1 MGFFIK
7 GKMEREEPQK
17 THAPHGGVLAV
28 WGSPGSGKTTVSV
41 KLAQY
46 LTSKGNNC
54 ILIFADMTTPSLA
67 YICRPD
73 DLIEEKSLGSILAA
87 AHVTD
92 ELVKRNCSFHKNNKY
107 LSMVGML
114 KGENRFTYPPYEQE
128 QAKELLIAAEELAP
142 FVIIDCSSH
151 ISTNLITGNALMMA
165 DSVIRLC
172 GCDLKAVS
180 YFNSQLPLLSDTH
193 KFDADRHICVASN
206 VLPNQAAREIEKSM
220 GSIRCQIP
228 HSLEIETQ
236 FLEGDMLKDYEFKES
251 RAFRKAIEAVS
262 KEVFG
267 I

>member
-1 MGFFIK
+1 MGFFSK
-7 GKMEREEPQK
+7 GKMEREEPK
-17 THAPHGGVLAV
+17 NVMAPHGGVLAV

-46 LTSKGNNC
+46 LTSKGNNV
-54 ILIFADMTTPSLA
+54 IIIFADMTTPSIA
-67 YICRPD
+67 YVCRPD
-73 DLIEEKSLGSILAA
+73 DLVEEKSLGSILAA

-92 ELVKRNCSFHKNNKY
+92 ELVKRNSSFHKGNRY
-107 LSMVGML
+107 LSMIGML
-114 KGENRFTYPPYEQE
+114 KGENKFTYPPYEQE
-128 QAKELLIAAEELAP
+128 QAKELLIAAEMIAP

-151 ISTNLITGNALMMA
+151 ISTNLITGTALMMA

-172 GCDLKAVS
+172 GCDLKSVS
-180 YFNSQLPLLSDTH
+180 YYNSQLPLLADNQR
-193 KFDADRHICVASN
+193 FDADRHICVASN

-228 HSLEIETQ
+228 HSLEVETQ

-251 RAFRKAIEAVS
+251 RGFRKAIEAIS

>member
-1 MGFFIK
+1 MGFFSK
-7 GKMEREEPQK
+7 GKMEREEPK
-17 THAPHGGVLAV
+17 NVMAPHGGVLAV

-46 LTSKGNNC
+46 LTSKGNNV
-54 ILIFADMTTPSLA
+54 IIIFADMTTPAIA
-67 YICRPD
+67 YVCRPD
-73 DLIEEKSLGSILAA
+73 DLVEEKSLGSILAA

-92 ELVKRNCSFHKNNKY
+92 ELVKRNCSFHKGNRY
-107 LSMVGML
+107 LSMIGML
-114 KGENRFTYPPYEQE
+114 RGENKFTYPPYEQE
-128 QAKELLIAAEELAP
+128 QAKELLISAEMIAP

-151 ISTNLITGNALMMA
+151 ISTNLITGTALMMA

-172 GCDLKAVS
+172 GCDLKSVS
-180 YFNSQLPLLSDTH
+180 YYNSQLPLLADNQR
-193 KFDADRHICVASN
+193 FDADRHICVASN

-228 HSLEIETQ
+228 HSLEVETQ

-251 RAFRKAIEAVS
+251 RGFRKAIEAIS

>member
-1 MGFFIK
+1 M
-7 GKMEREEPQK
+7 GKMEREEPK
-17 THAPHGGVLAV
+17 SNVTPHGGVLAV

-46 LTSKGNNC
+46 LSSKGNNV
-54 ILIFADMTTPSLA
+54 IIIFADMTTPSLP

-73 DLIEEKSLGSILAA
+73 DLMEEKSLGSILAA

-92 ELVKRNCSFHKNNKY
+92 ELVKRNCTFHKKNRY
-107 LSMVGML
+107 LSMIGMNR
-114 KGENRFTYPPYEQE
+114 GENRFTYPPYEQE
-128 QAKELLIAAEELAP
+128 QAKELLMAAESLAP

-151 ISTNLITGNALMMA
+151 ISTNLVTGNALMMA

-180 YFNSQLPLLSDTH
+180 YFNSQLPLLSDVQ

-206 VLPNQAAREIEKSM
+206 VLPNQAAREIEKCM
-220 GSIRCQIP
+220 GNIRMQIP
-228 HSLEIETQ
+228 HSQEIETQ
-236 FLEGDMLKDYEFKES
+236 FLEGDMLKEYEFKES
-251 RAFRKAIEAVS
+251 RAFRKAIEGIS